1 MDYRIE
7 MMVKPQWHDARGA
20 AVLEKIRNFFKKE
33 VQDLRTRD
41 VFTVSADITAEQ
53 ADQIGHEL
61 SNPVL
66 QNYLVGESALPEG
79 VNYVVAVGFRPGVTD
94 NVARTAREAIGDII
108 GRRLAAGE
116 DAYSSVKRY
125 STEL

>member
-79 VNYVVAVGFRPGVTD
+79 ALVTKSKSQLK
-94 NVARTAREAIGDII
+94 NLKLTVSPPFSLVSLTVLNKGTFV
-108 GRRLAAGE
+108 LAP
-116 DAYSSVKRY
+116 DA
-125 STEL
+125 